1 MPLFGPTCENNNSV
15 YRISPPIP
23 NFNDDDG
30 DDEEAAD
37 DRSCSD
43 VENDDV
49 TADCLQDNSEAL
61 EFSSQ
66 LSAR

>member
-1 MPLFGPTCENNNSV
+1 MPIFGPTCENNNSV

-30 DDEEAAD
+30 DDEEVDD
-37 DRSCSD
+37 DRSCSE

-49 TADCLQDNSEAL
+49 TTDCLQVL
-61 EFSSQ
+61 I
-66 LSAR
+66 LK